1 MEQKIKDFLFKEY
14 ENITQFYSDRESFEK
29 HFYSGDVKIP
39 SIYVVN
45 LIKKFNEEVSKPKE
59 EGVSAD

>member
-1 MEQKIKDFLFKEY
+1 MDQKIKDFLFREY

-39 SIYVVN
+39 AIYVVN
-45 LIKKFNEEVSKPKE
+45 LIKKYNEEFAKPENKS
-59 EGVSAD
+59 EGVN

>member
-1 MEQKIKDFLFKEY
+1 MEQKIKDFLYREY

-39 SIYVVN
+39 AIYVVN
-45 LIKKFNEEVSKPKE
+45 LIKKYNEEATQPKDKSE
-59 EGVSAD
+59 RDN